1 MTLKILFLGA
11 FGALALSFSACA
23 EDGFLSDPLRTKR
36 EIKSSD
42 PNSCAYCN
50 TLPSSAKPLTLRDLV
65 NTALCNNPTTR
76 SAWASVLEAAAALG
90 VSRSAYLPTIS
101 GEIIESRTLIHEYS
115 NAFLKSDRQDA
126 RSKRLI
132 GQTLFNPSITLSYLL
147 YDFGGREAMN
157 EVTRQSL
164 FASDYTFSSTMQSV
178 IFNVVQAYYSYIAS
192 KASVIAA
199 RESLKAAETS
209 RDAASTRYKVGSVAL
224 VDKLQA
230 ETAYSQ
236 AKLVEI
242 QALNQ
247 QDVNK
252 GALLNS
258 IGLDPDYE
266 IQLMQPDLNADKK
279 YDEFSLSVHDMIKF
293 AKENRPDLM
302 AADRLVQSNK
312 AAIDVAKAA
321 GYPSISLSASQQYYH
336 YNATGGINQ
345 NSGTIALSVAVPI
358 FTGFNNTYTIVAAQE
373 SYNAQLAS
381 RDSIE
386 INLSQDVWTT
396 YHNFKTSEQNLI
408 TTKELV
414 ASAEEANRV
423 ALGRYKAG
431 VGNIVDLLIA
441 QAQLSRAKQERILAQ
456 YNWLTNRVNLIR
468 ALGSLTTEK
477 IGNN

>member
-1 MTLKILFLGA
+1 MLFLS
-11 FGALALSFSACA
+11 FGACA
-23 EDGFLSDPLRTKR
+23 EDGFFSDPLGTKR

-42 PNSCAYCN
+42 PNSCSYCN
-50 TLPSSAKPLTLRDLV
+50 TLPSSTKPLALRDLV

-76 SAWASVLEAAAALG
+76 SAWAVVLESAAALG
-90 VSRSAYLPTIS
+90 DSRSAYLPTVS
-101 GEIIESRTLIHEYS
+101 GGIIESRTLIHEYS
-115 NAFLKSDRQDA
+115 NAFIEKNRQDA

-147 YDFGGREAMN
+147 YDFGGREAVN

-164 FASDYTFSSTMQSV
+164 FASDYTFSATMQSV
-178 IFNVVQAYYSYIAS
+178 IFNVVQAYYNYIAA

-209 RDAASTRYKVGSVAL
+209 RDAASTRYRVGNAAL

-236 AKLVEI
+236 AKLVET

-266 IQLMQPDLNADKK
+266 IQLIQPDLDADKK
-279 YDEFSLSVHDMIKF
+279 RDEFSLSVHEMIKF

-302 AADRLVQSNK
+302 AADRLVQSNR

-321 GYPSISLSASQQYYH
+321 NYPSISLSASQQYYH

-358 FTGFNNTYTIVAAQE
+358 FTGFNNTYKIAAARE

-381 RDSIE
+381 RDGIE
-386 INLSQDVWTT
+386 NNLSQDVWVT
-396 YHNFKTSEQNLI
+396 YHNFKTSEQNLV
-408 TTKELV
+408 TTQELV
-414 ASAEEANRV
+414 ISAEGANRV

-441 QAQLSRAKQERILAQ
+441 QAQLARAKQEKIQAQ
-456 YNWLTNRVNLIR
+456 YNWLANRFDLIR

-477 IGNN
+477 IGMN